1 MIERILEIM
10 PIQRIDNYNNNR
22 QSSRDNMK
30 RKDELSFGAI
40 LEKKMNQMENNQN
53 KKSDAYHLDLRKG

>member
-30 RKDELSFGAI
+30 RKDELIFGAI

-53 KKSDAYHLDLRKG
+53 RKSDAYHLDLRKG